1 MTKFK
6 LSATKIKFYSSL
18 TPEQFERHAD
28 KIWSKL
34 RHVVLCKRKET
45 KVRLEQEYTA
55 LLDLYK
61 EQFNIK
67 IGTLVE
73 NNIQDY
79 RDWSEDECDFY
90 IVEKFMYESF
100 NDHSDQPILSVITN
114 DDEDPT
120 HIISYKAVTPERFQW
135 MVNNYPEKMIM
146 LWNKPKLKLK
156 TNPLFTNIKWPKK
169 LEEEKKLVDDLAS
182 IGL

>member
-1 MTKFK
+1 MTTFK
-6 LSATKIKFYSSL
+6 LSKTKIKFYSSL
-18 TPEQFERHAD
+18 TAEQFERHSEIVWA
-28 KIWSKL
+28 KI
-34 RHVVLCKRKET
+34 RDCKRKET
-45 KVRLEQEYTA
+45 SVRLEQEYTA

-79 RDWSEDECDFY
+79 KDWSEDECDFY

-114 DDEDPT
+114 DDHDEAT
-120 HIISYKAVTPERFQW
+120 HIINYKAVTPERFQW

-146 LWNKPKLKLK
+146 LWNKPRLKLK
-156 TNPLFTNIKWPKK
+156 TNPLFKNIQWPKK
-169 LEEEKKLVDDLAS
+169 LEKEKNLVDDLAS

>member
-18 TPEQFERHAD
+18 TAEQFEQHAD
-28 KIWSKL
+28 KVWAKV
-34 RHVVLCKRKET
+34 RDCNRKET

-55 LLDLYK
+55 LLDLYQ
-61 EQFNIK
+61 EQFNIR

-73 NNIQDY
+73 NNMQDY

-114 DDEDPT
+114 GDEDPT
-120 HIISYKAVTPERFQW
+120 HIVSYKAVTPERFQW

-156 TNPLFTNIKWPKK
+156 TNPLFTNIQWPKK